1 MIRKLF
7 CRITGY
13 RYHYRVRLEYRSKSA
28 KTLASINMTMG
39 TTSPRLANDH
49 REVKKVLAPKL
60 IKAVPRSVLCNG
72 VVVFEPLAFIGL
84 FRPDK
89 GDQP

>member
-1 MIRKLF
+1 MIRELF

-13 RYHYRVRLEYRSKSA
+13 RYHYWVRLEYRSKGSR
-28 KTLASINMTMG
+28 TLASMNMTMV
-39 TTSPRLANDH
+39 TTSSRFADRH
-49 REVKKVLAPKL
+49 REVKKVLAPEL

-72 VVVFEPLAFIGL
+72 VVVFEPLTFIGL

-89 GDQP
+89 GAQP

>member
-1 MIRKLF
+1 MIRELF

-28 KTLASINMTMG
+28 KTLASMNMTMG
-39 TTSPRLANDH
+39 TTSSRFADRH
-49 REVKKVLAPKL
+49 REAKKVLAPEL
-60 IKAVPRSVLCNG
+60 INAVPRSVLCNG
-72 VVVFEPLAFIGL
+72 VVVFEPLTFIGL

-89 GDQP
+89 GAQP